1 MNILIAP
8 KFNLFKIILINDN
21 FPFFLFYFQKEKK
34 QTCQTRRYLFFISK
48 PINVIKKRKGEKL
61 FEESKLVKNNR
72 VVSFVEN

>member
-1 MNILIAP
+1 MNKILIAP

-21 FPFFLFYFQKEKK
+21 FPFFSKGKTNLPDQKI
-34 QTCQTRRYLFFISK
+34 YLFFISK